1 MPDLLNDPKVLQTTL
16 TPTKYRQE
24 YVQLSFGKVKKPVEG
39 ATKPQQQHH
48 SKSSPTADEG
58 VADASGSSLACLA
71 NLAVHKTI
79 DLDTTANL
87 ETTGQAQKANSED
100 SPEGRPEQNDQ
111 SNSLEAIED
120 PQEVTLV
127 QESAADGTAIV
138 AEEKDP
144 VVAADETVSSEKT
157 PNKEVSVSDGVP
169 VITGDTDVNNRSG
182 HQLIFS
188 VGSSQSR
195 ISVKNVTRT
204 RFALSVV
211 FMVSWHLCA

>member
-71 NLAVHKTI
+71 DLAVHKTV
-79 DLDTTANL
+79 DLDITANF
-87 ETTGQAQKANSED
+87 ESRGQAQKANPD
-100 SPEGRPEQNDQ
+100 ISPEGRPEQNDQ

-157 PNKEVSVSDGVP
+157 PNKEVSLSDGVP
-169 VITGDTDVNNRSG
+169 AITADTDVNNRSG
-182 HQLIFS
+182 HQLIFFS
-188 VGSSQSR
+188 
-195 ISVKNVTRT
+195 TT
-204 RFALSVV
+204 HLTLS
-211 FMVSWHLCA
+211 FYL